1 MPPESID
8 KTQWGFDQAS
18 KPAPLWYRRL
28 TNAIIIC
35 FLPVYT
41 GFVDIIRMD
50 DYERQIY
57 LHIGVAIPFMLKG
70 FAMIMGNGQVYY
82 PTNKQIDLI
91 NKSNQDKDNLKSLLF
106 IILIYLFSECIYS
119 LLK

>member
-1 MPPESID
+1 MPPEQKPD
-8 KTQWGFDQAS
+8 ETKWGLSQMNS
-18 KPAPLWYRRL
+18 PAPLWYRRI
-28 TNAIIIC
+28 TNAIILC

-41 GFVDIIRMD
+41 GFVDLIRMS

-70 FAMIMGNGQVYY
+70 FAIIMGNGQAYF
-82 PTNKQIDLI
+82 PSNMALDKSKDRATMILFLI
-91 NKSNQDKDNLKSLLF
+91 LTPF
-106 IILIYLFSECIYS
+106 IYS